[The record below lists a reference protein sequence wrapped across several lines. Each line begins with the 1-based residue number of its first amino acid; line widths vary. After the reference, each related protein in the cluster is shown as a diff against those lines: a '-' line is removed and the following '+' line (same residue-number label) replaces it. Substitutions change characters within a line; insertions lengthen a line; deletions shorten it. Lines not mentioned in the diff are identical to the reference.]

1 MMNNILAVFFG
12 IALIGGSVLYVNLEK
27 VEEEEQQEQQEQEQA
42 ESEAPE
48 ESLVDEEAL
57 ASLVDCLKEKKVV
70 AYGSRTCPHCLNLVE
85 SFGGYD
91 IIDPIYVECSGGDER
106 CQTDKQTG
114 YVPEIQIDSEL
125 YQGERSPKAI
135 AKVAGCDF

>member
-1 MMNNILAVFFG
+1 MMNNILAALFG
-12 IALIGGSVLYVNLEK
+12 VALIGGTFYYVNLEK
-27 VEEEEQQEQQEQEQA
+27 VDEEQEEQKQEEVEN
-42 ESEAPE
+42 EDPE
-48 ESLVDEEAL
+48 EVLAEKEAL

-70 AYGSRTCPHCLNLVE
+70 AYGSKTCPYCLDLVE

-91 IIDPIYVECSGGDER
+91 IIGPIYVECSGGDER

-114 YVPEIQIDSEL
+114 YVPEIQINSEL

-135 AKVAGCDF
+135 ARVAGCDF